1 MKLPLLIYTF
11 LICFGIHAQNTI
23 LSEYKENVKKT
34 ERFTQPL
41 NTGVNHTLL
50 ILSTAWESFPE
61 IGDEIAVYDSEKN
74 LVSSVAWRP
83 EQQGHSALSVWG
95 DDEFTEEKDGMFPG
109 EAFSIVLFDKSEE
122 LITELKVNAWER
134 GNNVFVKDGLSA
146 ISSISLSNEF
156 TPELELFQNVP
167 NPVQDNTSI
176 SFYLPQDVNVTLRV
190 TSSLGQDIT
199 TLVSSDYSKGM
210 HTIQMD
216 AKSLATGVYFYTLK
230 SYNKIITKQFTKI
243 N

>member
-1 MKLPLLIYTF
+1 MKFPLLIYTF
-11 LICFGIHAQNTI
+11 LICFGIHAQNAN

-34 ERFTQPL
+34 ERFSQHL
-41 NTGVNHTLL
+41 NTGINHTLL
-50 ILSTAWESFPE
+50 ILNTAWESSPE

-109 EAFSIVLFDKSEE
+109 ETFNIVLFDKSKE
-122 LITELKVNAWER
+122 LMTELKVDTWER

-146 ISSISLSNEF
+146 ISSLSLSNEF

-167 NPVQDNTSI
+167 NPVRDNTNI
-176 SFYLPQDVNVTLRV
+176 SFYLPQDANITLRV
-190 TSSLGQDIT
+190 TNSLGQNIT
-199 TLVSSDYSKGM
+199 TLVSSYYPKGT
-210 HTIQMD
+210 HIIQVD
-216 AKSLATGVYFYTLK
+216 TKSMSTGVYFYTLEAI
-230 SYNKIITKQFTKI
+230 NKVITKQFTKI